1 MQNPDRCNGR
11 GFLFCRAY
19 QQYRAHRNCTGAP
32 AAGTS
37 SYRRDP
43 YPVVVL
49 YLQEARNLYRTPGRF
64 RTEVIKQDR
73 DVAADT
79 AAGAKLCTKI
89 KRGSVTKCPIFPLV
103 TMRFSGSAS
112 PRRVGRGSSQYLLPS
127 SPVATHF
134 PALSATMPRGGGS
147 NTARRRYAALVRCM
161 RLAVV
166 LCYNF
171 VSNSAWLYPLTPL
184 VIMPRKSSREKSES
198 RNTSSGFIP
207 SCLPIS

>member
-1 MQNPDRCNGR
+1 MLKCGTHQ
-11 GFLFCRAY
+11 
-19 QQYRAHRNCTGAP
+19 NCTGALPGQRDHYP
-32 AAGTS
+32 ALW
-37 SYRRDP
+37 SYLRRSLSGLSP
-43 YPVVVL
+43 RSL
-49 YLQEARNLYRTPGRF
+49 GERRIKRCRF
-64 RTEVIKQDR
+64 
-73 DVAADT
+73 AADT
-79 AAGAKLCTKI
+79 AEGAAIGTRSNTKSE
-89 KRGSVTKCPIFPLV
+89 RKCRIFTLV
-103 TMRFSGSAS
+103 TTLFSGSAS

>member
-1 MQNPDRCNGR
+1 MLKYGTH
-11 GFLFCRAY
+11 
-19 QQYRAHRNCTGAP
+19 QYCTGALP
-32 AAGTS
+32 GQ
-37 SYRRDP
+37 RDP
-43 YPVVVL
+43 YPAL
-49 YLQEARNLYRTPGRF
+49 WSYLHRRPLSELSQRSRGERR
-64 RTEVIKQDR
+64 IKR
-73 DVAADT
+73 CMFAADT
-79 AAGAKLCTKI
+79 AEGAAIGTKSNAEAE
-89 KRGSVTKCPIFPLV
+89 RKCQIFTLV
-103 TMRFSGSAS
+103 TTLFSGSAS
-112 PRRVGRGSSQYLLPS
+112 PRRLGRGSSQYLLPS

-134 PALSATMPRGGGS
+134 PALSATMPRGGGR

>member
-1 MQNPDRCNGR
+1 MSECGTHQ
-11 GFLFCRAY
+11 
-19 QQYRAHRNCTGAP
+19 NCTGAHRLVP
-32 AAGTS
+32 AALCETLIPRVVLYFIGGLYLDFLRWGIAAGT
-37 SYRRDP
+37 
-43 YPVVVL
+43 
-49 YLQEARNLYRTPGRF
+49 ATG
-64 RTEVIKQDR
+64 
-73 DVAADT
+73 AALGT
-79 AAGAKLCTKI
+79 KSNAKAE
-89 KRGSVTKCPIFPLV
+89 RKCQNFALV
-103 TMRFSGSAS
+103 TTLFSGSAS

>member
-89 KRGSVTKCPIFPLV
+89 RTRKRNEMPDFPIGNYAFFGVGEPAACGAGVVTVPF
-103 TMRFSGSAS
+103 
-112 PRRVGRGSSQYLLPS
+112 
-127 SPVATHF
+127 
-134 PALSATMPRGGGS
+134 
-147 NTARRRYAALVRCM
+147 
-161 RLAVV
+161 AVV
-166 LCYNF
+166 ACCNAF
-171 VSNSAWLYPLTPL
+171 
-184 VIMPRKSSREKSES
+184 PRPQRDDAERGRAQHSQTQIRRSRAMYAP
-198 RNTSSGFIP
+198 GCGIV
-207 SCLPIS
+207 L

>member
-1 MQNPDRCNGR
+1 MRDSPELHWSTQ
-11 GFLFCRAY
+11 
-19 QQYRAHRNCTGAP
+19 
-32 AAGTS
+32 AGTS
-37 SYRRDP
+37 SSVRDP
-43 YPVVVL
+43 YP
-49 YLQEARNLYRTPGRF
+49 ARGLILHRRPLSGLPPHSRGE
-64 RTEVIKQDR
+64 RR
-73 DVAADT
+73 
-79 AAGAKLCTKI
+79 I
-89 KRGSVTKCPIFPLV
+89 KRWGCGRYRHRCRAWHQKQRQSGTEMPKFCLGNYAFFGVGEPAACGAGVVTVPFAV
-103 TMRFSGSAS
+103 
-112 PRRVGRGSSQYLLPS
+112 
-127 SPVATHF
+127 VACCNAF
-134 PALSATMPRGGGS
+134 PALSATMPRGGGR